1 MPPLTGRTYD
11 RSRLERT
18 PGHPLACPPGGVH
31 IGLLGHRRFPKRP
44 ETLIAS
50 PAQDHLR
57 IVGSNP
63 WPQPA
68 HPQGLLTSCKR
79 EFDANFTGT
88 RRRAYHYGGQR
99 ACLSSLV

>member
-1 MPPLTGRTYD
+1 MPPLTGRIYD

-68 HPQGLLTSCKR
+68 HPQGLLTFCNVSS
-79 EFDANFTGT
+79 T
-88 RRRAYHYGGQR
+88 RTLRGLAGAPTTTAGN
-99 ACLSSLV
+99 APA